1 MYKEYDSYD
10 LDEDGEYLEYLTHI
24 GHIKEYAEYI
34 KRQERDDRSLYGL
47 DDYLFKTMRGIH
59 QCLVPGSGKTKAE
72 GECKH
77 QGCHHSH
84 QRWNGHREKRSRFIC
99 CCNLLHG
106 LPGLNHGRKQSSSG
120 KIRDK
125 SGKNGREI
133 CYEHGH
139 KQHLSCLSSD
149 VTDGSRNKSHY
160 YKWNGKSQKLAE
172 YSVECQEYTH
182 APLGCDEAGSDTKRY
197 CNQNLSQDSDLQF
210 FHGQVLLF
218 LCGYKIFFTSAKNHI
233 GIETLKEYLKG
244 KTIAMCGNSGVGK
257 TSLINNL
264 FPEVDLR
271 TKTISSKT
279 KRGVHTTRHCEIIEN
294 NELKIVD
301 TPGFS
306 QVRFDFILPY
316 ELSELFDEIKALKN
330 NCKYK
335 DCTHTT
341 EDNCSVLSNLAQIAK
356 TRYESY
362 LEFLKEAKEFKQKVQ
377 NEGRKKE
384 FLHKENLDKI
394 ITKISAKKRAKSR
407 KTINQNIEI
416 DSSIDI

>member
-1 MYKEYDSYD
+1 MNFGQIYKIHSDFYYVMLNGTLTECKLRENIKKQKQNISVGDFVEVLDGFIVKIQPRKNFIKRPNVANLDILLVVASLKEPD
-10 LDEDGEYLEYLTHI
+10 LDFVQLNRYLIFAKYHKIETVICINKNDL
-24 GHIKEYAEYI
+24 K
-34 KRQERDDRSLYGL
+34 DDHNELS
-47 DDYLFKTMRGIH
+47 KVI
-59 QCLVPGSGKTKAE
+59 
-72 GECKH
+72 
-77 QGCHHSH
+77 
-84 QRWNGHREKRSRFIC
+84 
-99 CCNLLHG
+99 
-106 LPGLNHGRKQSSSG
+106 
-120 KIRDK
+120 
-125 SGKNGREI
+125 EI
-133 CYEHGH
+133 YE
-139 KQHLSCLSSD
+139 
-149 VTDGSRNKSHY
+149 
-160 YKWNGKSQKLAE
+160 
-172 YSVECQEYTH
+172 
-182 APLGCDEAGSDTKRY
+182 PL
-197 CNQNLSQDSDLQF
+197 
-210 FHGQVLLF
+210 
-218 LCGYKIFFTSAKNHI
+218 GYKIFFTSAKNHI

-301 TPGFS
+301 TPCFS